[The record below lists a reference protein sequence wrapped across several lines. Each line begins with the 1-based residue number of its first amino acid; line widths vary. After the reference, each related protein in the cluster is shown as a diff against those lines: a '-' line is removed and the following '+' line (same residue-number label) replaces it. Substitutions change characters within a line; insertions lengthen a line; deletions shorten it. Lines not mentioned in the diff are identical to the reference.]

1 MEKELKQKQGINY
14 VREDGILRIGVKLVI
29 SPKIIGFPEI
39 EREKEYKVTNV
50 EKVIKL
56 DSPKPIYYITLD
68 GLGERVYTDGI
79 FSIVPTNFNVY
90 RWKGYYILAL
100 SEEQAQRIW
109 NTWIDNLEIVAADG
123 RPKMYKF
130 VNNLQNRGD
139 QELFPRIIRRLHSEY
154 SFPCIVEDL
163 EFEKE
168 PVYVY
173 KFPG

>member
-1 MEKELKQKQGINY
+1 MEKELKQKQGIY
-14 VREDGILRIGVKLVI
+14 VVKEDGILEVGTKLVI
-29 SPKIIGFPEI
+29 SPEIIGYPEI
-39 EREKEYKVTNV
+39 ERGKEYKITNI
-50 EKVIKL
+50 EKVVKM
-56 DSPKPIYYITLD
+56 DSPKPIYYLTLD
-68 GLGERVYTDGI
+68 GLGEREYSDGI
-79 FSIVPTNFNVY
+79 FSIVPINFNVY

-163 EFEKE
+163 GFEKE

>member
-14 VREDGILRIGVKLVI
+14 VREDGILRIGTKLVI
-29 SPKIIGFPEI
+29 SPEIIGFPEV
-39 EREKEYKVTNV
+39 EREKEYRVTNV
-50 EKVIKL
+50 EKIIKL

>member
-14 VREDGILRIGVKLVI
+14 VREDGILRIGTKLVI
-29 SPKIIGFPEI
+29 SPEIIGFLEV
-39 EREKEYKVTNV
+39 EREKEYRVTNV

-68 GLGERVYTDGI
+68 ELGERVYTDGI